1 MNRAILGSILVAVIG
16 GFGLSQATKP
26 NLSGTW
32 ERVAI
37 GGAGNPGS
45 ESMMITHNEPH
56 IYVLYRIKDDAGVRT
71 LDLKGMTDGRLHP
84 QEVEGQPAVF
94 MAWWDGQSLILDIQR
109 EAGYGYTHNRR
120 KIAVSSDSKTF
131 SVERTQY
138 LQDGTLRGTGTERWE
153 KK

>member
-1 MNRAILGSILVAVIG
+1 MNRTILASILAVASG
-16 GFGLSQATKP
+16 GFGLFQAPRP

-45 ESMMITHNEPH
+45 ESMMITHHEPH

-71 LDLKGMTDGRLHP
+71 LDLKGMIDGKLHT
-84 QEVEGQPAVF
+84 QEVDGQPAVL
-94 MAWWDGQSLILDIQR
+94 MAWWDGQSLVLDIRR

-120 KIAVSSDSKTF
+120 KMAVSSDGKAFT
-131 SVERTQY
+131 VERTQY
-138 LQDGTLRGTGTERWE
+138 LQDGTVRGTGTERWE